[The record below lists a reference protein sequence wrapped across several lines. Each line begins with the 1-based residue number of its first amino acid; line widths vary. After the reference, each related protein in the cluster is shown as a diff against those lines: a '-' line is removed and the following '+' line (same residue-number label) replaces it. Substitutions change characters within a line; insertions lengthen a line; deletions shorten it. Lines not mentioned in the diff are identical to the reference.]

1 MNTIPNSLR
10 AASPAA
16 QSFPSSF
23 LQNTGGDFA
32 VSTPAIAHTAR
43 TARKA
48 SGVSAM
54 SYYGKVR
61 TRVPYASALYAAA
74 MAALLSACAQSDV
87 TPAPE
92 AAIVQ
97 PAEQGTDANAD
108 MPTVVITAARERPK
122 AIG

>member
-1 MNTIPNSLR
+1 MNILPNSLR

-16 QSFPSSF
+16 QGFPTSF
-23 LQNTGGDFA
+23 LQNAGAGFA
-32 VSTPAIAHTAR
+32 VPNAAGAGLS
-43 TARKA
+43 RKT

-92 AAIVQ
+92 AAIIQ
-97 PAEQGTDANAD
+97 PAEQGTEATAD

>member
-1 MNTIPNSLR
+1 MNIIPNSLR

-16 QSFPSSF
+16 QSFQTSF
-23 LQNTGGDFA
+23 LQNAGDDFA
-32 VSTPAIAHTAR
+32 VSTSALTR
-43 TARKA
+43 TPRKA

-54 SYYGKVR
+54 SYYGKLR
-61 TRVPYASALYAAA
+61 TRVPYANALYAAA

-92 AAIVQ
+92 AAIIQ
-97 PAEQGTDANAD
+97 PAEQGSDANAD